1 VRSRRLTGSHHCNGE
16 IIMTMKSSVIAGA
29 LLAATALTPARAAD
43 MTTDRALNPQRE
55 PQNWILH
62 HGNYQGHRF
71 SLLKDINTDTVKNLK
86 PVFTVALS
94 GFQNGGRYAHGNLE
108 ATPLVEDG
116 IMYVPDGWGSVY
128 AIDVTSGKK
137 GVIKWKMDPGTDRA
151 WAGDVAC
158 CGVNNRGVALWKD
171 KIISIALDGRMFAI
185 NKATGEVV
193 WERKIADPAIGET
206 ITLAPLVVRDLAI
219 VGTAGGEFGI
229 RGFIE
234 ATDLNTGKA
243 AWRTYTIPG
252 TGEPGNETW
261 KDGKDHWKHGGASV
275 WETATYDPDTDTF
288 YQGIGNAGPDWDAE
302 YRPGDN
308 KWAASVLAITA
319 ADGKIQW
326 GYQYTPNDPYDFDEI
341 SEHPIINARING
353 EDRKLV
359 VHAARNGFFYTLDRI
374 NGSFIAGKQ
383 YVDQLN
389 WTPGLD
395 PKTGKPINYDPNAG
409 MQIYNPGSHGT
420 RAAPQGGKLCPS
432 HFGAK
437 NWEPTAYSPQ
447 LGLVFVPSFEG
458 CNYVETVVQTDMADQ
473 GGPIKPRERF
483 TGGSPKTPDRLYG
496 SLKAVD
502 PTTGEVKASQR
513 LEYPNISGALATAGN
528 LVFIGQIDGS
538 LLAYD
543 AKTLQEVWTFNVG
556 SGINAPPIT
565 YSVNGKQYVAVLVGS
580 KQPAFVLQ
588 VSPELKNTSPA
599 SMLYVFSL

>member
-1 VRSRRLTGSHHCNGE
+1 
-16 IIMTMKSSVIAGA
+16 MKTKAFAGA
-29 LLAATALTPARAAD
+29 LVGALLMATALTPARAAD
-43 MTTDRALNPQRE
+43 MTNERALNPQRE

-71 SLLKDINTDTVKNLK
+71 SQLKEINADTVKNLR
-86 PVFTVALS
+86 PAFTVALS

-108 ATPLVEDG
+108 ATPIVEDG

-128 AIDVTSGKK
+128 AIDVTAGKK

-171 KIISIALDGRMFAI
+171 KVISIALDGRMFAI

-206 ITLAPLVVRDLAI
+206 LTIAPLIIRDLAI
-219 VGTAGGEFGI
+219 VGTAGGEYGI

-252 TGEPGNETW
+252 AGEPGNETW
-261 KDGKDHWKHGGASV
+261 KDGKERWKHGGASV
-275 WETATYDPDTDTF
+275 WETATYDPETDTF
-288 YQGIGNAGPDWDAE
+288 YQGVGNAGPDWDAE

-308 KWAASVLAITA
+308 KWAASVLALSPN
-319 ADGKIQW
+319 DGKIKW
-326 GYQYTPNDPYDFDEI
+326 GYQYTPNDPYDYDEI
-341 SEHPIINARING
+341 SEHPIINAKVNG

-359 VHAARNGFFYTLDRI
+359 VHAARNGFFYTLDRV

-395 PKTGKPINYDPNAG
+395 PKTGKPINYDPAGG
-409 MQIYNPGSHGT
+409 MQIYNENSHGT
-420 RAAPQGGKLCPS
+420 RAKPKGAQLCPAVSGGKNWQPS
-432 HFGAK
+432 
-437 NWEPTAYSPQ
+437 AYNPE
-447 LGLVFVPSFEG
+447 LGLLYIPSIEG
-458 CNYVETVVQTDMADQ
+458 CNYIETVEQKDMTDQ
-473 GGPIKPRERF
+473 GGPAKYRDRF
-483 TGGSPKTPDRLYG
+483 TGGSPVTPDRLHG

-502 PTTGEVKASQR
+502 PVTGDTKGALR
-513 LEYPNISGALATAGN
+513 LEYANYAGVMATAGN
-528 LVFIGQIDGS
+528 LVFLGHIDGTFS
-538 LLAYD
+538 AYD
-543 AKTLQEVWTFNVG
+543 AKTLQELWSFNVG
-556 SGINAPPIT
+556 TGINAPPIT
-565 YSVNGKQYVAVLVGS
+565 YAVNGKQYVAVLVGS
-580 KQPAFVLQ
+580 RQPANIIPL
-588 VSPELKNTSPA
+588 SPELKNTSTA
-599 SMLYVFSL
+599 SMLFVFSL

>member
-1 VRSRRLTGSHHCNGE
+1 MIAKSFTGAFVGS
-16 IIMTMKSSVIAGA
+16 
-29 LLAATALTPARAAD
+29 LLIATALTPARAAD
-43 MTTDRALNPQRE
+43 VTNERLLNPQRE
-55 PQNWILH
+55 PQNWVLH
-62 HGNYQGHRF
+62 HGNYQGHRY
-71 SLLKDINTDTVKNLK
+71 SLLKEINTDTVKNLK

-94 GFQNGGRYAHGNLE
+94 GFQSGGRYAFGNLE
-108 ATPLVEDG
+108 ATPIVEDG
-116 IMYVPDGWGSVY
+116 VMYVPDGWGSVY
-128 AIDVTSGKK
+128 AIDLTAGKK

-171 KIISIALDGRMFAI
+171 KVISIALDGRMFAI

-206 ITLAPLVVRDLAI
+206 LTIAPLIIRDLAI

-252 TGEPGNETW
+252 AGEPGNETW
-261 KDGKDHWKHGGASV
+261 KDGKERWKHGGASV
-275 WETATYDPDTDTF
+275 WETATYDPETDTF
-288 YQGIGNAGPDWDAE
+288 YQGIGNAGPDWDPE

-308 KWAASVLAITA
+308 KWAASVLAISPS
-319 ADGKIQW
+319 DGKIKW

-341 SEHPIINARING
+341 SEHPIINAKVNG

-359 VHAARNGFFYTLDRI
+359 VHAARNGFFYALDRT

-395 PKTGKPINYDPNAG
+395 PKTGKPVNYDPAGG
-409 MQIYNPGSHGT
+409 MQIYTENSHGI
-420 RAAPQGGKLCPS
+420 RAKPNSAKLCPA
-432 HFGAK
+432 HFGGK
-437 NWEPTAYSPQ
+437 NWEPSAYNPE
-447 LGLVFVPSFEG
+447 LGLLYIPSIEG
-458 CNYVETVVQTDMADQ
+458 CNYIELVEQTDFADQ
-473 GGPIKPRERF
+473 GGPVKPRDRF
-483 TGGSPKTPDRLYG
+483 GGGSPKTPDRLYG

-502 PTTGEVKASQR
+502 PVSGEVKAR
-513 LEYPNISGALATAGN
+513 LKLEYPNISGALATAGN
-528 LVFIGQIDGS
+528 LVFIGHPDGM
-538 LLAYD
+538 LTAHD
-543 AKTLQEVWTFNVG
+543 AKTLQEVWSFSTG
-556 SGINAPPIT
+556 SGINAPAVS
-565 YSVNGKQYVAVLVGS
+565 YSVNGKQYIAVLVGS
-580 KQPAFVLQ
+580 KQPLFILQ
-588 VSPELKNTSPA
+588 NAPELKNTSTA